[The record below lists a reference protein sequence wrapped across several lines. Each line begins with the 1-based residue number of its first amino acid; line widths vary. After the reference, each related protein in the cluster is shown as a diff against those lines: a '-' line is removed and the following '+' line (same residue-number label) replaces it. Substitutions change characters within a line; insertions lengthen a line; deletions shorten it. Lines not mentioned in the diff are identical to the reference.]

1 MKKLCI
7 AVLFLL
13 TCGVVLTADITRTPR
28 SLSPEGAVGTNQY
41 GYEQGRTVTANDTG
55 LAATTKSWA
64 TISSTFHPIPAQW
77 SNVTIS
83 VIGYGDGTLVGDPD
97 GGSCDIAVY
106 AARNFSGTQAVF
118 TVNDATVGKQ
128 QLSHDP
134 LTGDAYRT
142 SGAVDANHCYV
153 DTATTVSLW
162 PTSVFSADYAGADGQ
177 TTFHFDSLGCRGI
190 YVLVTDITSL
200 TSVTYVISGY
210 GG

>member
-1 MKKLCI
+1 MKKLYI
-7 AVLFLL
+7 AILFLL
-13 TCGVVLTADITRTPR
+13 VCGVVLTADITSR
-28 SLSPEGAVGTNQY
+28 SKILSPEGAVGTNQY
-41 GYEQGRTVTANDTG
+41 GYELGRTVTTNDTG

-64 TISSTFHPIPAQW
+64 TIGATFHPIPSQW
-77 SNVTIS
+77 SNITIS
-83 VIGYGDGTLVGDPD
+83 LIGYGDGTLTGDPD

-118 TVNDATVGKQ
+118 TVNDAKVGKQ